1 MPYQHGVNA
10 VQSPTTDTLSP
21 SGVATLPVYF
31 GTAPVQQLDDS
42 SVAINVP
49 ILVNSFDEAKAKL
62 GYSDDWSTFTLCE
75 AMYAH
80 FKNRIQPIGPIV
92 LVNIMD
98 PDVHSAAD
106 TAPVAIVNGVG
117 YLDKPA
123 VLDTIVITDKVQGT
137 DYAVEYTTDG
147 RVKFTVLP
155 TKTLANPSTVTFN
168 KMDVAEVVNADIIGG
183 NTAGVRTGISVAEM
197 VYVTLKQI
205 PTILAAP
212 GWSHIKAIKEA
223 LVTVSQKINGHWDTL
238 VAADLSSGA
247 TSDTIAEAITW
258 KATNGYTDIP
268 LKVGWPK
275 AKSAGRIFWASTFMV
290 VRMQQTDFA
299 NDNVPYV
306 SPSNKQVDI
315 TSPVLENGADFYFD
329 ETQANELNAKGI
341 TTFNYRSGI
350 WVLWGPHNANYEYGV
365 SIDPKDVF
373 DAGIRMMMYLTN
385 SFQDRFMSDVDGP
398 LNRSVKDTILND
410 AGTWLNSLVA
420 DGKLLYGVVEFN
432 ETSNPTSSI
441 VEGNFVFN
449 VQSTTT
455 PVAKG
460 ITFVVQYTTAG
471 ISTLFGG
478 ES

>member
-1 MPYQHGVNA
+1 MYKHGVSA
-10 VQSPTTDTLSP
+10 SQSPTTDTLSP

-31 GTAPVQQLDDS
+31 GTAPIQQLADPDA
-42 SVAINVP
+42 AINVP
-49 ILVNSFDEAKAKL
+49 ILVSSFEEAKTKL
-62 GYSDDWSTFTLCE
+62 GYSDDWATFTLCE
-75 AMYAH
+75 VMYAH

-98 PDVHSAAD
+98 PDVHSSAG
-106 TAPVAIVNGVG
+106 TGSVAIVNGIG
-117 YLDKPA
+117 YLNDPA
-123 VLDTIVITDKVQGT
+123 VLDTIVIVGKVQGT
-137 DYAVEYTTDG
+137 DYTVEYTTDG
-147 RVKFTVLP
+147 RVKFTAV
-155 TKTLANPSTVTFN
+155 TSLANPSAVTFN
-168 KMDVAEVVNADIIGG
+168 KMDVTLVTDADVIGG
-183 NTAGVRTGISVAEM
+183 NIVGVRTGISVVEM
-197 VYVTLKQI
+197 VYVTHTLI

-212 GWSHIKAIKEA
+212 GWSQVKLIKEA
-223 LVTVSQKINGHWDTL
+223 LVSASQNINGHWDTL

-258 KATNGYTDIP
+258 KSTNGYTDIP

-275 AKSAGRIFWASTFMV
+275 ASSAGRIFWASTLMV
-290 VRMQQTDFA
+290 VRMMQTDFA

-315 TSPVLENGADFYFD
+315 TTPVLESDATFYFD

-350 WVLWGPHNANYEYGV
+350 WVLWGPHCANYEYGAA
-365 SIDPKDVF
+365 IDAKDIF

-420 DGKLLYGVVEFN
+420 DGKLLYAEIRFD
-432 ETSNPTSSI
+432 ELSNPTSSV

-460 ITFVVQYTTAG
+460 IMFVVQYTTAG

-478 ES
+478 E